1 MAKTRLLQFKGHH
14 EVLNDGEYYTYVQLA
29 ESIGANYNC
38 IKNRLYNKKFVTP
51 EDMYI
56 PNSKRKDRKQP
67 NRRNPEDI
75 TRLEDMSMIM
85 MDKYIRRKL

>member
-1 MAKTRLLQFKGHH
+1 
-14 EVLNDGEYYTYVQLA
+14 
-29 ESIGANYNC
+29 
-38 IKNRLYNKKFVTP
+38 
-51 EDMYI
+51 MYI